1 MRGFILRPGFS
12 IFRHRYLRTIVAIRV
27 SLLPVL
33 WKREEEFLD
42 GGALLFSWKLSF
54 RRISCFVGESCF
66 SIIDSKYASKG
77 FYFGASLNF
86 YFWSS
91 VVIVI
96 RADLK
101 GSYIKLTMLFVL
113 WILYLSFNIFFLVE
127 FLYSLTM
134 KSLYNSFI
142 NFESLYYELIPL
154 SFKQIYIYN
163 YRFFNYSFH
172 AYLTY

>member
-91 VVIVI
+91 VVIII

-101 GSYIKLTMLFVL
+101 GSYISNWLCC
-113 WILYLSFNIFFLVE
+113 
-127 FLYSLTM
+127 
-134 KSLYNSFI
+134 
-142 NFESLYYELIPL
+142 LYYEFFTCRLISFFL
-154 SFKQIYIYN
+154 SNFYIHLQW
-163 YRFFNYSFH
+163 RV
-172 AYLTY
+172 YLLLLLTSSLCIMN

>member
-86 YFWSS
+86 YFWKNLKLGCNCYSCRFKRKLYQTDY
-91 VVIVI
+91 VVCIMNS
-96 RADLK
+96 L
-101 GSYIKLTMLFVL
+101 
-113 WILYLSFNIFFLVE
+113 LVV
-127 FLYSLTM
+127 
-134 KSLYNSFI
+134 
-142 NFESLYYELIPL
+142 
-154 SFKQIYIYN
+154 
-163 YRFFNYSFH
+163 
-172 AYLTY
+172 